1 MLSVAT
7 RTSAKLISLAALAT
21 LMIIGTLQILL
32 NSFLVKRLEFNLAGI
47 IIIKSL
53 FFLFL
58 LITLDVF
65 YNTILNIRDE

>member
-1 MLSVAT
+1 
-7 RTSAKLISLAALAT
+7 
-21 LMIIGTLQILL
+21 MIIGTLQIRL

-53 FFLFL
+53 FLFL